1 MKVMKYLAEQ
11 DRKFTDM
18 GGVKIHHS
26 IYPVVY
32 PVGENGWSPVIMFDN
47 KHILAG
53 GQEVQSFVGS
63 PVLVIRILI
72 SGTIAYYDSTGY
84 RTVLTNND
92 ILSVNTGNEVLQ
104 SVLNNA
110 DEAEDSELIEIWLES
125 GNVNRKYEFH
135 SNLAKRETGRFYTLT
150 APEQTE
156 MESEGQKVW
165 LGAGSF
171 AQGDNYEIKAQPGGC
186 SVLLFVVTGLVNAN
200 TNRLAFRDTA
210 IFCDEVISLEFES
223 AADIFL
229 MVMGTV
235 EINKGAIK

>member
-1 MKVMKYLAEQ
+1 MKYVAEQ

-32 PVGENGWSPVIMFDN
+32 PVGENGWSPVIKFDN

-92 ILSVNTGNEVLQ
+92 ILSVNTGNELLQ

-125 GNVNRKYEFH
+125 GNFNRKYEFH
-135 SNLAKRETGRFYTLT
+135 SDLAKRGAGRFCTLT
-150 APEQTE
+150 APEQGE
-156 MESEGQKVW
+156 RQKIW
-165 LGAGSF
+165 LRVGSF
-171 AQGDNYEIKAQPGGC
+171 AQGDSYEINDQPDGC

-200 TNRLAFRDTA
+200 SNKLAYRDTA
-210 IFCDEVISLEFES
+210 FFCGEAISLEFES

-229 MVMGTV
+229 LVMGTV
-235 EINKGAIK
+235 EINKEAIK